1 MLKKEFEDRIGTE
14 VSSEDFEIIHQ
25 IYMATGEMDK
35 DTFCKNWDPKF
46 LENPIV
52 AVLTTGTTR
61 WIKASMDTQ
70 EALNKAN
77 KDLDRALHTV
87 EELTARCEV
96 TTKHLHKFV
105 DAIDATV
112 EIINLACFES
122 LKKKLEDIFGKTHVM
137 RMRVNHGWDLS
148 KEEVSWLLNKIDGN
162 DVDEEEEDDE

>member
-1 MLKKEFEDRIGTE
+1 MLKKEFEDRTGTE

-35 DTFCKNWDPKF
+35 DTFCKNWNPKF

-52 AVLTTGTTR
+52 ATLTVGTAR

-77 KDLDRALHTV
+77 KDLDRSLHTV
-87 EELTARCEV
+87 QELTTRCEV
-96 TTKHLHKFV
+96 TKRHLDKFV

-112 EIINLACFES
+112 DIINLSCFEA

-137 RMRVNHGWDLS
+137 RMRINHGWDLS
-148 KEEVSWLLNKIDGN
+148 KEEVSWLLNRID
-162 DVDEEEEDDE
+162 DDSVSQEEDDD